1 MERILVVDD
10 DPDIVGLL
18 SRFLSRQGYD
28 VATAQDGEEAVSLFR
43 TTPVAL
49 IVTDI
54 IMPKMDG
61 LEVLKAAKAQDPDI
75 EVVILTGAGVLAH
88 AIMALREGAY
98 DYLLKPLER
107 LEELGEVVQ
116 RALEHRRL
124 LLDNRRLVAELREAN
139 QRLEEKVALRTA
151 NLEEANLRLAE
162 ALRVKSEFLANMS
175 HELRTPLN
183 SIIGFSELLEDQ
195 LFGLLNE
202 KQQGYIKNIL
212 TSGRHLLGL
221 INNLLDFSE
230 VEAGR
235 LVLRPEAIPLR
246 PTLEGVLATFQPQAR
261 AKGLT
266 LALQVAEDLP
276 MAVADPLR
284 VTQILDHLLSNAV
297 KFTPEGGTVRVTARR
312 VASDELPVT
321 RGEFVE
327 ISVSDTGIGIEAAE
341 LPKLFQPFVQLEH
354 FLTKAYQ
361 GTGLGLALTKR
372 LVELH
377 GGRIWAESEGKGR
390 GATFTFTL
398 PLAG

>member
-88 AIMALREGAY
+88 AITALRE
-98 DYLLKPLER
+98 ER

-377 GGRIWAESEGKGR
+377 GGGIWAESEGKGR